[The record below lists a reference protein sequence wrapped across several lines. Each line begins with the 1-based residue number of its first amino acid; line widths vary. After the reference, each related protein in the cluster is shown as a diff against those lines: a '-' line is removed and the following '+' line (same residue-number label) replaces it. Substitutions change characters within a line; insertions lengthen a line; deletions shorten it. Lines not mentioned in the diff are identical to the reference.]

1 MSLKTQI
8 DADIKAAMLARDQG
22 RLLALRDIKK
32 LILIEETK
40 PGAAASLSEE
50 DEVKIVQKAVKQR
63 KDSVEIYRTQNRP
76 DLLEKE
82 LAEIAVIEVYL
93 PAQMSLENIQKAVA
107 KVIADLGATGPA
119 DMGKVMGAA
128 NKALAGQAEG
138 RVISETVKSLLASL

>member
-8 DADIKAAMLARDQG
+8 DADIKAAMLARDPA

-40 PGAAASLSEE
+40 PGAADSLSTE

-76 DLLEKE
+76 DLLDKE

-93 PAQMSLENIQKAVA
+93 PAQMSLEDIQKAVA
-107 KVIADLGATGPA
+107 KVIADVGATSPA

-138 RVISETVKSLLASL
+138 RVISEVVKSLLASL

>member
-40 PGAAASLSEE
+40 PGAADSLTEE
-50 DEVKIVQKAVKQR
+50 EEIKIVQKAVKQR

-76 DLLEKE
+76 DLLDKE
-82 LAEIAVIEVYL
+82 LAEIAIIEVYL
-93 PAQMSLENIQKAVA
+93 PAQMSLEDITKNVA

-138 RVISETVKSLLASL
+138 KVISEVVKSLLASL

>member
-40 PGAAASLSEE
+40 PGAPASLSEE